1 VERRV
6 AQGRPPDSPAD
17 RASQPWD
24 PRLLAL
30 IVGLGFVVLALS
42 LYAVRQPQD
51 YYNHFVWQAQAFLNG
66 RAEIDYPVL
75 PSATSPGNDQF
86 QDVLRVVGPGGE
98 PTGRGLIPFPPLPAI
113 FLVPFVAVWGLAT
126 SEHLV
131 GALLGAIDVGLAWW
145 MLGRLPIGLRARVL
159 ATVFFAFG
167 TVFWYTAQLGTT
179 WYFAH
184 IVAVG
189 FTFLAVGLAIGADR
203 DSALDE
209 DELPDDGPLDEE
221 SGEAAPFDARGAA
234 ASLLLTA
241 RSIDRRQF
249 LAGLALGLAATARLS
264 VIFGAPFL
272 LLVGSGGTWL
282 RRGWSAALGV
292 AIPIAALLAY
302 NVIST
307 GHLVH
312 PAYGYLY
319 RLESLGYPELGYHAD
334 WEIEDPRYIPQN
346 LGIAL
351 FSLPVL
357 FPNAEPR
364 ALDGLPLCT
373 EPGAQRSLLDPS
385 CPIALPHD
393 TGMSILFSSPAYL
406 LAIPALR
413 RLYGRSRLVSA
424 AAVAVLLIAIFNLMH
439 FSQGWVQIGYRFGN
453 DFVPFALPIVALGID
468 RLRNRPGRWLADV
481 LVAASVAVSLWG
493 VYLQHALGW

>member
-1 VERRV
+1 LV
-6 AQGRPPDSPAD
+6 AV
-17 RASQPWD
+17 
-24 PRLLAL
+24 
-30 IVGLGFVVLALS
+30 IVGLGFVVLALA

-75 PSATSPGNDQF
+75 PSATSAGNDQF
-86 QDVLRVVGPGGE
+86 QDVLRVTGPDGQ
-98 PTGRGLIPFPPLPAI
+98 PTGRGLIPFPPLPAV

-131 GALLGAIDVGLAWW
+131 GAFLGAIDVGLAWW
-145 MLGRLPIGLRARVL
+145 VLGRLPIGLRARIMGT
-159 ATVFFAFG
+159 AFFAFG

-189 FTFLAVGLAIGADR
+189 FTFLAVGLAIGTDP

-209 DELPDDGPLDEE
+209 DELPDDELPVDEPANGDTL
-221 SGEAAPFDARGAA
+221 SPDARQFDARAA
-234 ASLLLTA
+234 ASGILRTL

-264 VIFGAPFL
+264 VILGAPFL
-272 LLVGSGGTWL
+272 VLVGSGGSWV
-282 RRGWSAALGV
+282 RRGWSAGV
-292 AIPIAALLAY
+292 GAAIPIAVLFAY
-302 NVIST
+302 NVAST
-307 GHLVH
+307 GHVVH
-312 PAYGYLY
+312 TAYGYLY
-319 RLESLGYPELGYHAD
+319 RLESLGYPQLGYHPD
-334 WEIEDPRYIPQN
+334 WEIEDPRYIPHN

-351 FSLPVL
+351 FNLPVL
-357 FPNAEPR
+357 FPDKEPR
-364 ALDGLPLCT
+364 AIGGLPLCT
-373 EPGAQRSLLDPS
+373 EPGDRRSVLDPS
-385 CPIALPHD
+385 CPIALPPD

-413 RLYGRSRLVSA
+413 RLYGRSRLVSG
-424 AAVAVLLIAIFNLMH
+424 AAVAIVLIAVFNLMH
-439 FSQGWVQIGYRFGN
+439 FSQGWVQIGYRFSN
-453 DFVPFALPIVALGID
+453 DFAPFALPVVALGID
-468 RLRNRPGRWLADV
+468 RLRDQGRLLTTA
-481 LVAASVAVSLWG
+481 LVAASVAISVWS